1 MNAAKYTLA
10 QQEGACMNGLRST
23 TGVYDFHELKLQ
35 PFLNTQI
42 RPGIIHSGTK
52 LSVST
57 ETLTGTCTLVE
68 LRRLSTE
75 DFTLTISTG
84 SVGFRF
90 LNHGCLHSDNMTTDL
105 YHSAPP
111 RDQFL
116 PLTMPTMLW
125 IETHQA

>member
-1 MNAAKYTLA
+1 MNAAKYMLA
-10 QQEGACMNGLRST
+10 QQEGARMNGLRST
-23 TGVYDFHELKLQ
+23 TGIYGFHEPKLQ
-35 PFLNTQI
+35 PFLKMQI

-52 LSVST
+52 LSVLT
-57 ETLTGTCTLVE
+57 ETLTGTLVE

-84 SVGFRF
+84 SVGLRF

-111 RDQFL
+111 RDQVL